1 MPDDVLVPVPE
12 AKPLA
17 APLST
22 PLVRGL
28 PLLGSVFAMARDP
41 ARFFVDAYRKY
52 GPVFRVRLVNQ
63 TYTVIAGVEAA
74 NFMGTREGKECL
86 RSKEFWQGLVEEY
99 GATRTLVGEDGETH
113 KQLREIMKRGYSRD
127 SIRGRYNEL
136 VEITDGAMRR
146 DWLPGTEVPVVEAMQ
161 YMVVDQLGTI
171 LTGSAPLE
179 YVKDIRTTILYIL
192 NVLVTRQR
200 PKILLKRPQYKKAK
214 ARVFELGERMIAE
227 MRAGLA
233 SKPADE
239 RNLIDDILQANVDH
253 PEIMPDSDLV
263 LTVTGPYVAGLDT
276 VANTTAAIVYTVLKH
291 PDVHARVLQEVDA
304 LFATGTID
312 EDALMKRIPSLQ
324 GAIMETMRLYPI
336 AVAQMRTATRDF
348 RFAGHLIRAGEL
360 LYVGTSVPHFMH
372 EFYPDPEKFDIDRY
386 AKPRAEHMQSGAYSP
401 YGRGPHTCL
410 GKSLAEVQIALSM
423 ARLFH
428 RLDLELESENYVL
441 KTKTAPTPGP
451 AMDFK
456 VRVRGYRN

>member
-1 MPDDVLVPVPE
+1 MTPDTS
-12 AKPLA
+12 A
-17 APLST
+17 AATLET

-41 ARFFVDAYRKY
+41 ARFFVDCYREY

-74 NFMGTREGKECL
+74 NFMGTREGRDCL

-113 KQLREIMKRGYSRD
+113 KALREVMKRGYSRD

-136 VEITDGAMRR
+136 VEITDGALRR
-146 DWLPGTEVPVVEAMQ
+146 DWKPGTLVPVVEAMQ

-214 ARVFELGERMIAE
+214 ARVFELGEKMIANV
-227 MRAGLA
+227 RASLGA
-233 SKPADE
+233 KPEDQ
-239 RNLIDDILQANVDH
+239 RNLIDDIMQANVDH

-291 PDVHARVLQEVDA
+291 PEVYARVLKEVDE
-304 LFATGTID
+304 LFAAGPVD
-312 EDALMKRIPSLQ
+312 EDGLMKRLPALN

-348 RFAGHLIRAGEL
+348 TFAGHRIREGEL
-360 LYVGTSVPHFMH
+360 MYVGTSVPHFMH

-423 ARLFH
+423 ARVFH
-428 RLDLELESENYVL
+428 KLDLALEPANYVL

-456 VRVRGYRN
+456 VRVRGYRH